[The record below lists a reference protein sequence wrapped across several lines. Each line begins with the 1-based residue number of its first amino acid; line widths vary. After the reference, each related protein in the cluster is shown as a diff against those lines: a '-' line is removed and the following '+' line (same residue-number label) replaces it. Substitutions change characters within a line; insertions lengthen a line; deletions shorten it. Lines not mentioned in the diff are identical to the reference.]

1 MRLSGFHFDLRDSA
15 NPSRNGS
22 PIEIPRHAPNAH
34 STSSNEWLVWQLA
47 DSAFPAGGFAHSN
60 GLEAAWHHGETRD
73 SQSLARF
80 CEASLWQFGFASLP
94 FMTATHRDPE
104 RVLEVNKIF
113 DCFTTN
119 HVANRASRLQG
130 RAFLSSAKRIF
141 PVLNAELGPVETSFC
156 HLAPIFGVI
165 LRALSIDC
173 PTASRL
179 LIFFH
184 VRSLTSSAVRLGI
197 VGPMEA
203 QGLQHSFSPLLNVV
217 LSRCADLTLDDIS
230 QPAPLLEIWQSA
242 QDRLYSRL
250 FQS

>member
-1 MRLSGFHFDLRDSA
+1 
-15 NPSRNGS
+15 
-22 PIEIPRHAPNAH
+22 
-34 STSSNEWLVWQLA
+34 
-47 DSAFPAGGFAHSN
+47 
-60 GLEAAWHHGETRD
+60 
-73 SQSLARF
+73 
-80 CEASLWQFGFASLP
+80 
-94 FMTATHRDPE
+94 MTATHRDPE

-130 RAFLSSAKRIF
+130 RAFLASAKRIF
-141 PVLNAELGPVETSFC
+141 PVINAELGLVETSFC
-156 HLAPIFGVI
+156 HLASIFGVI

-179 LIFFH
+179 LIFIH
-184 VRSLTSSAVRLGI
+184 LRSLTSSAVRLGI
-197 VGPMEA
+197 IGPMEA
-203 QGLQHSFSPLLNVV
+203 QGLQHSFCPLLDAV